1 MFRTAITVILI
12 AGLMATGCS
21 NKDEDIAA
29 IEQEASQDEAA
40 AVMDSLLEGGTEAD
54 STGQV
59 IAEAVETQPVEPE
72 VTPASEDYSGLE
84 GFVVQIGS
92 YAGYEFAEMMAEKY
106 RKRDYPA
113 FVVTADIDGKTFY
126 RLRVGV
132 YETLEE
138 AKQIGELL
146 KDRYTAEYWVDS
158 NR

>member
-1 MFRTAITVILI
+1 MFRTVLTVLLI
-12 AGLMATGCS
+12 AGLVATGCS

-29 IEQEASQDEAA
+29 IEQEASQDETA
-40 AVMDSLLEGGTEAD
+40 AVMDSLLEGSTEAD
-54 STGQV
+54 STGQF
-59 IAEAVETQPVEPE
+59 IAEVVETQPVEPE

-92 YAGYEFAEMMAEKY
+92 YSSYEFAEMMAEKY
-106 RKRDYPA
+106 RQREYPA
-113 FVVTADIDGKTFY
+113 FVVTADIGGETFY

-132 YETLEE
+132 YETMEE